1 MIKHGKVF
9 VAIFR
14 SAAISKMRIASSSAT
29 GANPVCYTVGRQ
41 GIMIPTN
48 ISSICRS
55 TLEPVPFII
64 AEPTIAPAVWG

>member
-14 SAAISKMRIASSSAT
+14 STAISKMRIASSGAT

-41 GIMIPTN
+41 GIMVPTN
-48 ISSICRS
+48 ISSI
-55 TLEPVPFII
+55 
-64 AEPTIAPAVWG
+64 